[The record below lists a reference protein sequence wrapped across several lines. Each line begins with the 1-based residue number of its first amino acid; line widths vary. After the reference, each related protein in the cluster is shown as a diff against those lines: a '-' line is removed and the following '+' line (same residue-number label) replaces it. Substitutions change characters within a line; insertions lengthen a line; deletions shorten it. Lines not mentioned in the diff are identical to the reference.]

1 MGNPN
6 KGHVVRGSV
15 DPVIKTRLQVDKRHT
30 ARSPLVLTVQVLLN
44 DTVSMVALGVVFL
57 LILMTLAAPVIAP
70 HNPIKIY
77 YDHIMQPPNAEFP
90 FGTDDLGRDILSR
103 VIYGGIET
111 LRTGYLAVL
120 IGVGGGVTIGLLS
133 GYFGGVV
140 DILVQRVVEIMLAF
154 PAILLILSLVAALGP
169 SLFTVMIAI
178 GFANIPAYTRLMRGS
193 VLDAKNFD
201 YVIAAKVVGA
211 RNLRIMFRHIFPNI
225 IAPVIVYATIGLGG
239 AIMLTAGLSY
249 LGLGAQPPSPEWG
262 SMLNWGKSYLS
273 NAWWMSAFPGL
284 AVFIAVLSINIFGDG
299 LQDAL
304 NPKNR

>member
-1 MGNPN
+1 MLNEQKPREENHSPEPG
-6 KGHVVRGSV
+6 
-15 DPVIKTRLQVDKRHT
+15 IKTRLIVKQPLR
-30 ARSPLVLTVQVLLN
+30 RSSPLALTLQVLLK
-44 DTVSMVALGVVFL
+44 DRVSMVALGIVFL
-57 LILMTLAAPVIAP
+57 LILLTVAAPLIAP

-77 YDHIMQPPNAEFP
+77 YDHVMQPPSAEFP

-103 VIYGGIET
+103 VIFGGRES
-111 LRTGYLAVL
+111 LRTGYLAVM
-120 IGVGGGVTIGLLS
+120 IGVGGGVVVGLLS

-140 DILVQRVVEIMLAF
+140 DILVQRVIEILLAF
-154 PAILLILSLVAALGP
+154 PAILLILSLIAALGP

-178 GFANIPAYTRLMRGS
+178 GFANIPGYTRLMRGS
-193 VLDAKNFD
+193 VLEAKNFD
-201 YVIAAKVVGA
+201 YVIAAKLVGA
-211 RNLRIMFRHIFPNI
+211 RDLRIMFRHIFPNI

-262 SMLNWGKSYLS
+262 AMLNWGRSYLS

-284 AVFIAVLSINIFGDG
+284 AVFIAVLSINVFGDG

>member
-1 MGNPN
+1 MDNGKKIPGVYKNQVPEL
-6 KGHVVRGSV
+6 
-15 DPVIKTRLQVDKRHT
+15 KTRLSVKRVYSNG
-30 ARSPLVLTVQVLLN
+30 SPLALTISVLLK
-44 DTVSMVALGVVFL
+44 DTVSMVALAIVFL
-57 LILMTLAAPVIAP
+57 LILISVAAPLLAP

-77 YDHIMQPPNAEFP
+77 YEHVMQPPNAEFP

-103 VIYGGIET
+103 VIFGGRES
-111 LRTGYLAVL
+111 LRTGYLAVM
-120 IGVGGGVTIGLLS
+120 IGVGGGVTVGLLS
-133 GYFGGVV
+133 GYFGGVA
-140 DILVQRVVEIMLAF
+140 DILIQRIVEILLAF
-154 PAILLILSLVAALGP
+154 PAILLILSLIAALGP

-178 GFANIPAYTRLMRGS
+178 GFANIPGYTRLMRGS
-193 VLDAKNFD
+193 VLEAKNFD
-201 YVIAAKVVGA
+201 YVIAAKLVGA
-211 RNLRIMFRHIFPNI
+211 RDLRIMFRHIFPNI

-262 SMLNWGKSYLS
+262 AMLNWGRSYLN

-284 AVFIAVLSINIFGDG
+284 AVFIAVLSINVFGDG